1 MANIKKWLKEKGY
14 TFRQVTMTNGTKGLM
29 VNTNYDGPYVTA
41 ETWRK
46 QDEIFSKVKRF
57 KNLECESRGCFTA
70 VLIIEKAD
78 SAKSA

>member
-14 TFRQVTMTNGTKGLM
+14 TFRQVTMTNGTKGIM
-29 VNTNYDGPYVTA
+29 VDTN
-41 ETWRK
+41 
-46 QDEIFSKVKRF
+46 
-57 KNLECESRGCFTA
+57 A